1 MVHMALYDLN
11 FSLSFCGY
19 SNSSVDSAI
28 STSHSQSELSS
39 PKNEFRLSF
48 IYLKAMATLD
58 STRLCEGLDNTID
71 DNLHKNQEGE
81 SAFYEE
87 SLNLSEYSSGTST
100 FDSGKWAFLGFIGIC
115 GSLGLIDDRCPNQR
129 SFIN

>member
-1 MVHMALYDLN
+1 MTLHDLN
-11 FSLSFCGY
+11 LSLSFCGY

-58 STRLCEGLDNTID
+58 STRLCEGLDNTTE

-100 FDSGKWAFLGFIGIC
+100 FDSGK
-115 GSLGLIDDRCPNQR
+115 
-129 SFIN
+129 

>member
-1 MVHMALYDLN
+1 MLHKHDLTFN
-11 FSLSFCGY
+11 LSLNFCGY

-58 STRLCEGLDNTID
+58 STRLCEGLVNTD
-71 DNLHKNQEGE
+71 EHKNQEGE

-100 FDSGKWAFLGFIGIC
+100 FDSGKWIIFGEQSH
-115 GSLGLIDDRCPNQR
+115 SL
-129 SFIN
+129 